1 MDFIRIDFIIIITF
15 CIKGNIMTSFELF
28 NHISEELDQVEEQLI
43 NNVQSDLSIL
53 ENASTHLVKA
63 GGKRLRPAFALLSA
77 KFFSPSVQD
86 VIPLATALELIHM
99 ATLVHDDVI
108 DNSSLRRGR
117 ETVKSGWG
125 NRMSIYAGNFVFAR
139 ALLLVES
146 YHRSDIVDVL
156 ADASMRICEGEIQQM
171 VSCYDTQ
178 QGLKDYLHRIERKTA
193 LLIAV
198 SCQLGAMVMNAET
211 REITALKRYGYYL
224 GMAFQI
230 TDDILDF
237 TASEEVLGKPVGSDI
252 RQGVITLPSIYA
264 IKFDQRGQ
272 ELKTLLASP
281 ESCAERAEEIIDIII
296 SSDGIEYAYQVTK
309 KYADLAI
316 RQLQFL
322 PDVSVRKA
330 LADMACFISGRDF

>member
-1 MDFIRIDFIIIITF
+1 MA
-15 CIKGNIMTSFELF
+15 NFELF
-28 NHISEELDQVEEQLI
+28 NYISEELDQVEEQLLYNI
-43 NNVQSDLSIL
+43 QSDLSVL
-53 ENASTHLVKA
+53 EHASAHLVKA

-77 KFFSPSVQD
+77 KLFSASVQE

-108 DNSSLRRGR
+108 DNSSLRRGQ

-125 NRMSIYAGNFVFAR
+125 NRMSIYAGNFVFAKS
-139 ALLLVES
+139 LLLVES

-156 ADASMRICEGEIQQM
+156 ADTSMRICEGEIQQM

-178 QGLKDYLHRIERKTA
+178 QGLKDYLRRIERKTA

-198 SCQLGAMVMNAET
+198 SCQLGAMAMNADP

-224 GMAFQI
+224 GMAFQV

-264 IKFDQRGQ
+264 IKFDQRGH
-272 ELKTLLASP
+272 ELKTLLSSP
-281 ESCAERAEEIIDIII
+281 ESCRQRAEEIIDIIVQ
-296 SSDGIEYAYQVTK
+296 SDGIAYSYQVTK

-316 RQLQFL
+316 RQLQLL
-322 PDVSVRKA
+322 PDVPVRKA
-330 LADMACFISGRDF
+330 LADLACFISGRDY

>member
-1 MDFIRIDFIIIITF
+1 
-15 CIKGNIMTSFELF
+15 MTNFELF
-28 NHISEELDQVEEQLI
+28 NYISDELNQVEEQLLNHI
-43 NNVQSDLSIL
+43 HSDLPVL
-53 ENASTHLVKA
+53 ENASVHLVKA

-77 KFFSPSVQD
+77 KLFSASVQE

-108 DNSSLRRGR
+108 DNSSLRRGQK
-117 ETVKSGWG
+117 TVKSGWG
-125 NRMSIYAGNFVFAR
+125 NRMSIYAGNFVFAN

-171 VSCYDTQ
+171 LSCYDTQ
-178 QGLKDYLHRIERKTA
+178 QGLKDYLRRIERKTA

-198 SCQLGAMVMNAET
+198 SCQLGAMAMNASP
-211 REITALKRYGYYL
+211 REVTALKRYGYYL
-224 GMAFQI
+224 GMAFQV

-272 ELKTLLASP
+272 ELKALLSSA
-281 ESCAERAEEIIDIII
+281 ESCRQRADEIIDIIVQ
-296 SSDGIEYAYQVTK
+296 SDGIDYAYQVTN

-316 RQLQFL
+316 RQLQLL
-322 PDVSVRKA
+322 PDVPVRKA
-330 LADMACFISGRDF
+330 LTDLACFISGRDY

>member
-1 MDFIRIDFIIIITF
+1 
-15 CIKGNIMTSFELF
+15 MTSFELF
-28 NHISEELDQVEEQLI
+28 KHISEELDQVEEQLI
-43 NNVQSDLSIL
+43 DSVQSDLSVL
-53 ENASTHLVKA
+53 ESASTHLVKA

-77 KFFSPSVQD
+77 KLFSPSVQE

-108 DNSSLRRGR
+108 DNSFLRRGQ
-117 ETVKSGWG
+117 ETVKSAWG

-146 YHRSDIVDVL
+146 YHRSDIVEVL

-171 VSCYDTQ
+171 VSCYNPE
-178 QGLKDYLHRIERKTA
+178 QGLKDYLRRIERKTA

-198 SCQLGAMVMNAET
+198 SCQLGAMVMNARAE
-211 REITALKRYGYYL
+211 EITALKRYGYYL

-237 TASEEVLGKPVGSDI
+237 TASEEILGKPVGSDI

-264 IKFDQRGQ
+264 IKFGQCGQ

-281 ESCAERAEEIIDIII
+281 DSCAKRADEIIDIIT
-296 SSDGIEYAYQVTK
+296 SSDGIEYAYQVTR

-322 PDVSVRKA
+322 PDVPVRKA
-330 LADMACFISGRDF
+330 LTDMACFISGRDF

>member
-1 MDFIRIDFIIIITF
+1 MA
-15 CIKGNIMTSFELF
+15 NFELF
-28 NHISEELDQVEEQLI
+28 NYISEELDQVEEQLL
-43 NNVQSDLSIL
+43 NNIQSDLSVL
-53 ENASTHLVKA
+53 EKASAHLVKA

-77 KFFSPSVQD
+77 RLFSTSVQD

-108 DNSSLRRGR
+108 DNSSLRRGQ

-125 NRMSIYAGNFVFAR
+125 NRMSIYAGNFVFAKS
-139 ALLLVES
+139 LLLVDS

-178 QGLKDYLHRIERKTA
+178 QGLKDYLRRIERKTA

-198 SCQLGAMVMNAET
+198 SCQLGAMAMNAAP

-224 GMAFQI
+224 GMAFQV

-264 IKFDQRGQ
+264 IKFDQRGR
-272 ELKTLLASP
+272 ELKTLLSSP
-281 ESCAERAEEIIDIII
+281 ESCRQRAEEIIDMIVQ
-296 SSDGIEYAYQVTK
+296 SDGIAYAYQVTN

-316 RQLQFL
+316 RQLQLL
-322 PDVSVRKA
+322 PDVPVRKA
-330 LADMACFISGRDF
+330 LADLACFISGRDY

>member
-1 MDFIRIDFIIIITF
+1 MA
-15 CIKGNIMTSFELF
+15 GFELF
-28 NHISEELDQVEEQLI
+28 QHVAEELEQVEKQLL
-43 NNVQSDLSIL
+43 NNIQSDLSVL
-53 ENASTHLVKA
+53 ENASAHLVKA

-77 KFFSPSVQD
+77 KLFSNSLER
-86 VIPLATALELIHM
+86 VIQLATALELIHM

-108 DNSSLRRGR
+108 DNSSLRRGQ
-117 ETVKSGWG
+117 ETVKSAWG

-171 VSCYDTQ
+171 LSCYNTR

-193 LLIAV
+193 LLISV
-198 SCQLGAMVMNAET
+198 SCQLGAMVMQAAP
-211 REITALKRYGYYL
+211 REVTALKRYGYYL
-224 GMAFQI
+224 GMAFQL

-264 IKFDQRGQ
+264 IKFDPRGQ
-272 ELKTLLASP
+272 ELSNLLSSP
-281 ESCAERAEEIIDIII
+281 ECCRHRAEEIIDIVVH
-296 SSDGIEYAYQVTK
+296 SEGIEYAYQVTQ

-322 PDVSVRKA
+322 PDGLVCQA
-330 LADMACFISGRDF
+330 LADMAGFISGRDY